1 MVAPR
6 EGYGADVRTLILG
19 GSVFVGRRLVEM
31 LIADGAD
38 VTVLNRGRTNSDL
51 PAGVHRLVAD
61 RTDPASMRAALQ
73 GTAWDAVFDV
83 SGFVMAAGGSDID
96 GLLDLFEERI
106 GRYVFVSSVMAYDQ
120 SLAGIAPW
128 TEDMPTALA
137 ASDPASDP
145 ARDSASDSTTP
156 TYGGFKALAES
167 RMLARHH
174 ERGMPVCIVRPAA
187 IYGPHNNIHDME
199 TAMFLRLL
207 QGRPILL
214 PHGGLVTGSYGHVD
228 DLCAAMMTMVQ
239 APAAVG
245 QVFNVTAEA
254 VTTRRYVHTLA
265 AIVGVQPD
273 IVEVPDAAL
282 ATLPNGVF
290 GHLFSVRHHA
300 VLAID
305 KAARLLG
312 VRPTFDIGAGHR
324 DAYAWFRSV
333 GRHRLDTPLLDQV
346 WRATWDFHAEGIAAA
361 MLR

>member
-1 MVAPR
+1 
-6 EGYGADVRTLILG
+6 
-19 GSVFVGRRLVEM
+19 
-31 LIADGAD
+31 
-38 VTVLNRGRTNSDL
+38 
-51 PAGVHRLVAD
+51 
-61 RTDPASMRAALQ
+61 MRAALQ
-73 GTAWDAVFDV
+73 GTTWDAVFDV

-96 GLLDLFEERI
+96 GLLDLLDGRV

-120 SLAGIAPW
+120 SLVGIAPW

-137 ASDPASDP
+137 ADATG
-145 ARDSASDSTTP
+145 AG

-167 RMLARHH
+167 RLLARHH
-174 ERGMPVCIVRPAA
+174 DHGMPVTIVRPAA

-228 DLCAAMMTMVQ
+228 DLCAAMVAMVD

-245 QVFNVTAEA
+245 QVFNLTAEA

-265 AIVGVQPD
+265 AIVGEAPD
-273 IVEVPDAAL
+273 IVDVPDEVL

-290 GHLFSVRHHA
+290 GHLFSARHHA

-305 KAARLLG
+305 KAARLLD
-312 VRPTFDIGAGHR
+312 VRPRFDIESGHR
-324 DAYAWFRSV
+324 DAYEWFRSV
-333 GRHRLDTPLLDQV
+333 GRHELTAPLVDPV
-346 WRATWDFHAEGIAAA
+346 WQATWDFEAEAVAAA

>member
-1 MVAPR
+1 
-6 EGYGADVRTLILG
+6 
-19 GSVFVGRRLVEM
+19 M

-83 SGFVMAAGGSDID
+83 SGFVMASGGSDID
-96 GLLDLFEERI
+96 GLLDLFEQRV

-137 ASDPASDP
+137 SIDPANE
-145 ARDSASDSTTP
+145 AASGAATR

-167 RMLARHH
+167 KMLARHH
-174 ERGMPVCIVRPAA
+174 ERGLPVCIVRPAA

-214 PHGGLVTGSYGHVD
+214 PHCGLVTGSYGHVD
-228 DLCAAMMTMVQ
+228 DLCTAMMAMVD

-245 QVFNVTAEA
+245 QIFNVTAEA

-265 AIVGVQPD
+265 AVVGEPAD
-273 IVEVPDAAL
+273 IVDVPDAAL
-282 ATLPNGVF
+282 PTLPDGVF

-305 KAARLLG
+305 KAAHLLD
-312 VRPTFDIGAGHR
+312 VRPAFDIQTGHR

-333 GRHRLDTPLLDQV
+333 GRHQLTAPLVDPV
-346 WRATWDFHAEGIAAA
+346 WRATWDFHAEGVAAA